1 MKTLI
6 RHYVIDTFS
15 LWAVSYLA
23 SGLVF
28 QNGTK
33 TLLFAGVG
41 LTIASLFAK
50 PIINMLL
57 LPINLVT
64 YGLFGWVSSAVVLY
78 LVTLVIR
85 DFKIEHFRFL
95 GFTSKWFDMPPLYFE
110 GMLAFIGFAFL
121 LSFITS
127 FLHWLHK

>member
-1 MKTLI
+1 MKTII

-15 LWAVSYLA
+15 LWLVASIA
-23 SGLVF
+23 SGILF
-28 QNGTK
+28 TNGIN
-33 TLLFAGVG
+33 TLLIAGVG

-50 PIINMLL
+50 PVINMLL

-78 LVTLVIR
+78 LVTLVVR
-85 DFKIEHFRFL
+85 DFQITHFRFL
-95 GFTSKWFDMPPLYFE
+95 GFTSKWFDLPPIYFE
-110 GMLAFIGFAFL
+110 GTVAFICFGFI